1 MIFVLAGTNEEAKTW
16 AHENSVPDTDWKYIE
31 SPRTLLGW
39 RRQPFVRVGT
49 YASRPDALYIFDTL
63 KIKHFKHIG
72 E

>member
-1 MIFVLAGTNEEAKTW
+1 MIFVLAGTNEEAITW
-16 AHENSVPDTDWKYIE
+16 AHENSVPDGEWRFIYGTKALI
-31 SPRTLLGW
+31 GW